1 MSEKK
6 TRVEFGHLTS
16 KLPLKLNSL
25 FRELKKKNLEVNV
38 LPFSSHGDIYEAT
51 RLVDLAATDTDV
63 NSEDRCDDI
72 IAGGDLYALIEDA
85 VDMINETE
93 GVSVKA
99 EEAESGELPII
110 RVNKRRD
117 EVTRMDMMVGSRET
131 KAIYEIADI
140 KFCENVV
147 RALGR
152 IPFIY
157 KNTKCELIVDDETV
171 FLANSGSLSK
181 VIIRRESR
189 YVKYL
194 DDPDQYPL
202 HCLCFADDYYFSVF
216 DDIRE
221 IEGKANAMKTF
232 SRLSSYQQ
240 DFVISMSERPK
251 IYESTGNS
259 DASEGYS
266 PIRDEK
272 ALKMMY
278 QLCRSTYKP
287 SVRARADSLFEQL
300 SRTHGMD
307 HMNLLNQ
314 IAYTVG
320 IDTRSFPQN
329 RKTFDEIIEI
339 MDKHIYG
346 MSDLKVAIAEFIIAM
361 QHSGD
366 PYCAILLVGPPGV
379 GKTSV
384 SNAIVECLGIPLVH
398 IDCSGVDIITMS
410 GLIKAYSGA
419 KASKVMDA
427 FYEVGRTDVVLLF
440 DEIDKMEKGKDG
452 DPYGAL
458 IKPLGPQRKYYDEY
472 VAGDTDVSA
481 TKFIATAN
489 DIKKIPGY
497 ILSRFEGNVFE
508 IAPYT
513 VEEKVEIARNHI
525 VPKKLAAFNI
535 SSGDIEFSDDALYAI
550 AKEYCNDEG
559 AREISGYITN
569 LIRKVITEW
578 SRGIAEKPILVDEE
592 YVHSHIPAHN
602 ICAKRKIGF

>member
-1 MSEKK
+1 MSEKR
-6 TRVEFGHLTS
+6 TRAEFGHSAS
-16 KLPLKLNSL
+16 KVISKQNSI
-25 FRELKKKNLEVNV
+25 FHELKKKTLEENV
-38 LPFSSHGDIYEAT
+38 LPFSAHGNIYDPPYVAE
-51 RLVDLAATDTDV
+51 LVEIDSDAD
-63 NSEDRCDDI
+63 SEDMCDDI
-72 IAGGDLYALIEDA
+72 FASDDLSALIEEAADI
-85 VDMINETE
+85 INGTDET
-93 GVSVKA
+93 SLKA
-99 EEAESGELPII
+99 EEGNGLPII
-110 RVNKRRD
+110 RVNKRSD
-117 EVTRMDMMVGSRET
+117 EMTRMDMMVNSCET
-131 KAIYEIADI
+131 TAIYEVADI
-140 KFCENVV
+140 EFSENEV
-147 RALGR
+147 RALDK
-152 IPFIY
+152 ILFTY

-171 FLANSGSLSK
+171 FFSKNGSFSK
-181 VIIRRESR
+181 AIIRREGR
-189 YVKYL
+189 YIKCL
-194 DDPDQYPL
+194 DDPDEYPL
-202 HCLCFADDYYFSVF
+202 DCLCFTDDYYYSIF
-216 DDIRE
+216 DDIQE
-221 IEGKANAMKTF
+221 IEGKVNAMKIF

-240 DFVISMSERPK
+240 DFIISMSKRPK
-251 IYESTGNS
+251 IDESTGNS
-259 DASEGYS
+259 DVSEGYS

-272 ALKMMY
+272 ALRMMY

-300 SRTHGMD
+300 PRTHGTD

-320 IDTRSFPQN
+320 IDTSSFPQN

-361 QHSGD
+361 QYSGD

-384 SNAIVECLGIPLVH
+384 TNAIVECLGIPLVH
-398 IDCSGVDIITMS
+398 IDCFGVDIITMS

-419 KASKVMDA
+419 KASKVMDG
-427 FYEVGRTDVVLLF
+427 FYEAGRTDVVMLF
-440 DEIDKMEKGKDG
+440 DEIDKMEKGKEG

-489 DIKKIPGY
+489 DIKNIPGY
-497 ILSRFEGNVFE
+497 ILNRFEGNVFE

-559 AREISGYITN
+559 ARELSGHITN

-578 SRGIAEKPILVDEE
+578 SRGIADKPLRIDEE
-592 YVHSHIPAHN
+592 YVHSHITAHN
-602 ICAKRKIGF
+602 TRVKRKIGF